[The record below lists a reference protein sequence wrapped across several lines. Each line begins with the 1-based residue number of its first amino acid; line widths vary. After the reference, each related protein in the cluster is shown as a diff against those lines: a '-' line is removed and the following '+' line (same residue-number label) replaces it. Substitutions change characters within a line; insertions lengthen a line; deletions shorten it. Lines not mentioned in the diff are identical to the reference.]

1 MDNKINLVKQLSSNF
16 TRIISRDE
24 LSQHIGLNWG
34 NNGVGDRW
42 CGKKFCYTTIEAKK
56 HKLYNDVQEKVVID
70 EQKIKDFQEEFNK
83 SHNIK
88 KGIIGILVHYE
99 LSQKD
104 FDAMKRPIRNDI
116 SCKVKSQPCVNC
128 GSTSDTVCDHKN
140 DLYNDKRV
148 LNKSTQIE
156 DDFQCLCRH
165 CNLQK
170 RQVCKI
176 EKETNKIYSAKNLPK
191 YKVFDF
197 RFPWE
202 MKHFDINDP
211 DLKKDTYW
219 YDPIEFNNKIHLYGF
234 NTVPIIKEIKIKVN
248 NGKLTKVQ

>member
-1 MDNKINLVKQLSSNF
+1 MDNKVNLVKTLSNNF
-16 TRIISRDE
+16 TRIIPRDE

-42 CGKKFCYTTIEAKK
+42 CGKKFCYTTIQSTKYT
-56 HKLYNDVQEKVVID
+56 LYNDHQERANID
-70 EQKIKDFQEEFNK
+70 KQKIKDFQEHFVK
-83 SHNIK
+83 THNINQ
-88 KGIIGILVHYE
+88 GIIGIYVHYE
-99 LSQKD
+99 LSQQNVD
-104 FDAMKRPIRNDI
+104 DMKRPIRNDI
-116 SCKVKSQPCVNC
+116 RTKIKSSPCVSC
-128 GSTSDTVCDHKN
+128 GTLSDTVCDHKN

-148 LNKSTQIE
+148 LNIRTQME

-176 EKETNKIYSAKNLPK
+176 EKETNKLYSAKDLPK

-197 RFPWE
+197 LFPWE

-219 YDPIEFNNKIHLYGF
+219 YDPIEFNNKVYLYASI
-234 NTVPIIKEIKIKVN
+234 TIPIIKEIKTKVRNGSIIKV
-248 NGKLTKVQ
+248 Q